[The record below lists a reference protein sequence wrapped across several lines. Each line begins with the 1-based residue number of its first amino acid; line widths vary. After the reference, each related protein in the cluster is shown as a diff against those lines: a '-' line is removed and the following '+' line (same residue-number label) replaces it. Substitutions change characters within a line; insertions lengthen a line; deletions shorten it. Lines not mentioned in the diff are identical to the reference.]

1 MARRNLFGLSLRYIF
16 TTPGGK
22 PASST
27 YLEPQAPLKKA
38 MSCFDLRTA
47 SGRSRISSLAYLNAS
62 SRPSASPRLNAL
74 SRDGSARTISRA
86 SAFGTSTNS
95 QASGTSLI
103 NGGSV
108 DGGSPSVVLNFT
120 ISSESP
126 LNA

>member
-27 YLEPQAPLKKA
+27 YLEPQALLKLA
-38 MSCFDLRTA
+38 MSCFVLRTA
-47 SGRSRISSLAYLNAS
+47 RSS
-62 SRPSASPRLNAL
+62 
-74 SRDGSARTISRA
+74 SARGPSSVTSPSMKVNSLA
-86 SAFGTSTNS
+86 SAFGISTNS

-120 ISSESP
+120 HSSESP